1 MESCSQDRACSVCF
15 LLQKHFCS
23 PREALRVRESLPDP
37 QQKSLRN
44 RGFSNRATLPCLGPV
59 VTSHCHGWWGR
70 DAPGPWS
77 GDTRTD
83 GPETRGVVLP
93 RVLRCWPGEPLVKP
107 QETVCLSIYIISLIY
122 YLFVSYICM
131 YLSSNHLCVHLTT
144 IHLSVYLPS
153 YLSIHLLSLLCS
165 RSAMSDSATPWT
177 VACQTPLSMGFSRH
191 ESWSGSPWPPPG
203 DLPDPGIKPAS
214 PTLAGGCLTPKP
226 LREEISAGSL

>member
-1 MESCSQDRACSVCF
+1 MCGFHRYWAWSSKSRVRPEMESCSQDRACSVCF

-107 QETVCLSIYIISLIY
+107 QETVCLSDTLNLLTLSACL
-122 YLFVSYICM
+122 SM
-131 YLSSNHLCVHLTT
+131 YLY
-144 IHLSVYLPS
+144 HLS
-153 YLSIHLLSLLCS
+153 HLLSICELHMYVS
-165 RSAMSDSATPWT
+165 
-177 VACQTPLSMGFSRH
+177 V
-191 ESWSGSPWPPPG
+191 
-203 DLPDPGIKPAS
+203 
-214 PTLAGGCLTPKP
+214 
-226 LREEISAGSL
+226 